1 MAGPV
6 QTLLALILGA
16 VLAAVGGFAATQV
29 GIWIDRSRRAKDAA
43 LWGGEILAGVGT
55 LRRLAEAA
63 GFETNSLIHWYVACW
78 VVARREIDVYDRN
91 SDLLFSFVN
100 ADLKAGLHG
109 FIIRDFIIRFSI
121 LLDRLADGHA
131 RYLEP
136 CSIGLT
142 PPPQAEELR
151 KAKDLNFIYLTKSR
165 NLIPG
170 LLALLQALIQLPGI
184 NSCLSY
190 LASHCSRRRGS
201 SE

>member
-1 MAGPV
+1 VRWGNP
-6 QTLLALILGA
+6 GGGWN
-16 VLAAVGGFAATQV
+16 AAASGG
-29 GIWIDRSRRAKDAA
+29 GGGLRAKFLDQQ
-43 LWGGEILAGVGT
+43 IC
-55 LRRLAEAA
+55 RLL
-63 GFETNSLIHWYVACW
+63 G
-78 VVARREIDVYDRN
+78 VARRAIDVYDRY
-91 SDLLFSFVN
+91 SDLLFSFAN
-100 ADLKAGLHG
+100 ADLSVGLRG

-121 LLDRLADGHA
+121 PLDRPADGHA
-131 RYLEP
+131 RCLEP

-142 PPPQAEELR
+142 PPLQSEELR
-151 KAKDLNFIYLTKSR
+151 KAKDLNFIYLTESR

>member
-1 MAGPV
+1 
-6 QTLLALILGA
+6 
-16 VLAAVGGFAATQV
+16 
-29 GIWIDRSRRAKDAA
+29 
-43 LWGGEILAGVGT
+43 
-55 LRRLAEAA
+55 
-63 GFETNSLIHWYVACW
+63 
-78 VVARREIDVYDRN
+78 
-91 SDLLFSFVN
+91 VN

-170 LLALLQALIQLPGI
+170 LLALLQPLAHSRFDNFSRIDKAAAAVAAQVSSCAKKCQTNQKTVEAASSTMT
-184 NSCLSY
+184 NSHRLSVID
-190 LASHCSRRRGS
+190 GS
-201 SE
+201 SCAPVR

>member
-1 MAGPV
+1 
-6 QTLLALILGA
+6 
-16 VLAAVGGFAATQV
+16 
-29 GIWIDRSRRAKDAA
+29 
-43 LWGGEILAGVGT
+43 
-55 LRRLAEAA
+55 
-63 GFETNSLIHWYVACW
+63 
-78 VVARREIDVYDRN
+78 
-91 SDLLFSFVN
+91 VN